1 MRTAFLNRTVRAL
14 YRRDYANFLR
24 PRDVRRV
31 QMDYLGALLSRNAET
46 EYGRR
51 FHFDKLHTYKAFA
64 RALPLTTYEDYAPYI
79 EKIANGAGNILTQEP
94 VILFEPT
101 SGSSGGRK
109 LIPYTQTLKAEFQR
123 GIRPWLC
130 DLYTRIP
137 GLCDGKS
144 YWSITPV
151 TQGREFTPG
160 GIPIG
165 FEEDTAYF
173 GELEGRLMREIMA
186 VSSNVKFVRS
196 MEQFWH
202 STAVQMLTCGA
213 LSMMSVWNP
222 TFLSILCSYIRDHA
236 GSLARTL
243 SRTVDPA
250 RLQAARDERFDRVFP
265 DLRLISCWADGSAG
279 EDAAALQ
286 GLFPGVRI
294 QPKGLLATEC
304 FTSLPLVGETGA
316 RLSIF
321 SHFFEFRS
329 LTDGQICTADELKT
343 GQYELI
349 VTTGGGFYRY
359 QIGDIVEILETYPDR
374 PPRLKFLR
382 RKGIAS
388 DLCGEKLTEDFVRGV
403 CQTLGIAGQFCLLAP
418 DGKGYALY
426 TTAHILPDALE
437 AALCESYHYNYCR
450 KLSQLKPAK
459 IVRVT
464 GDPAR
469 AYLERLQADGMRL
482 GDIKPAFLSPRSGW
496 EHYFDTEVK
505 P

>member
-1 MRTAFLNRTVRAL
+1 MVRAL

-24 PRDVRRV
+24 PCNVRRV
-31 QMDYLGALLSRNAET
+31 QMDYLGALLSRNAGT

-51 FHFDKLHTYKAFA
+51 FHFDRLHTYRAFA
-64 RALPLTTYEDYAPYI
+64 RAVPLTTYEDYAPYI

-94 VILFEPT
+94 VLLFEPT

-109 LIPYTQTLKAEFQR
+109 LIPYTASLKAEFQR

-130 DLYTRIP
+130 DLYTRVP
-137 GLCDGKS
+137 GLCAGKS

-151 TQGREFTPG
+151 TQGKEFTPC

-173 GELEGRLMREIMA
+173 GKLEGRLMREIMA
-186 VSSNVKFVRS
+186 VSGNVKFVRN

-202 STAVQMLTCGA
+202 STAVQMLTCGT

-286 GLFPGVRI
+286 GRFPGVLM

-304 FTSLPLVGETGA
+304 FTSFPLIGETGA

-329 LTDGQICTADELKT
+329 LADGSIFTADALAP
-343 GQYELI
+343 GIFELI

-359 QIGDIVEILETYPDR
+359 QTGDLVEVLGTFPDH
-374 PPRLKFLR
+374 PPVLKFLR
-382 RKGIAS
+382 RKGISS
-388 DLCGEKLTEDFVRGV
+388 DLCGEKLTEGFVRGV
-403 CQTLGIAGQFCLLAP
+403 CKNLGIAGEFCLLAP
-418 DGKGYALY
+418 DGKGYTLY
-426 TTAHILPDALE
+426 TSARISPDVLE
-437 AALCESYHYNYCR
+437 TALCESYHYKYCR
-450 KLSQLKPAK
+450 KLGQLSPAK
-459 IVRVT
+459 VIRVS

-469 AYLERLQADGMRL
+469 NYLERLNADGMRL
-482 GDIKPAFLSPRSGW
+482 GDIKPAFLSPKPGW
-496 EHYFDTEVK
+496 GHYFETEVET
-505 P
+505 